1 MIQPQPAF
9 TLHLRFQPFSS
20 FVPKWAQ
27 ALDPP
32 RILRL
37 YNTYLSNTL
46 DRHQVW
52 LSHDPTSVQNSDFC
66 EKKVIIPP
74 FLKKTQLFVIHI
86 SFCNFPFT
94 SSVALVAMLHGFTKV
109 NKGYH
114 RLFIIHIFLSFKK
127 TQFLFICICP
137 VIRTVSDAS
146 QSD

>member
-66 EKKVIIPP
+66 GKSDHTS
-74 FLKKTQLFVIHI
+74 FFCFV
-86 SFCNFPFT
+86 
-94 SSVALVAMLHGFTKV
+94 
-109 NKGYH
+109 
-114 RLFIIHIFLSFKK
+114 
-127 TQFLFICICP
+127 
-137 VIRTVSDAS
+137 
-146 QSD
+146 